1 MPILSA
7 IHEVIYTDSHGK
19 RAVAH
24 PGSRFALDDDAQLQ
38 ALLRARAVRVEEAA
52 TLPGTPAALAGVQ
65 DADGTTRELSEMTK
79 AELLE
84 IAKGLEIEGLTAM
97 NKAELVA
104 AIQAEEVLI

>member
-1 MPILSA
+1 MTKLTA
-7 IHEVIYTDSHGK
+7 VHEIVYTNGAGK
-19 RAVAH
+19 RAIAA
-24 PGSRFALDDDAQLQ
+24 PGTDFDLADRAQIDL
-38 ALLRARAVRVEEAA
+38 LLRVGAAREARS
-52 TLPGTPAALAGVQ
+52 LPAAEVATLAGVQ
-65 DADGTTRELSEMTK
+65 DADGATRELSEMTK